1 MAEIVLLAD
10 HPRLVEEVG
19 LLRWREW
26 GYGDPS
32 PREWIETTR
41 REAGR
46 DDLPV
51 TLVAIDDDGHALGA
65 VALGD
70 ADDALTDDERAV
82 RTPWLL
88 GMVVAG
94 DARLHG
100 VGRLLVGALE
110 DLARDRGHEQVW
122 VVTGDPAV
130 GFYRACS
137 WTVVGEL
144 VTAKEQLPGTVLH
157 RPLRP
162 DGG

>member
-1 MAEIVLLAD
+1 MAEIVLAAD

-51 TLVAIDDDGHALGA
+51 TLVAIDDDGYALGA

-70 ADDALTDDERAV
+70 ADDALT
-82 RTPWLL
+82 
-88 GMVVAG
+88 
-94 DARLHG
+94 
-100 VGRLLVGALE
+100 
-110 DLARDRGHEQVW
+110 W